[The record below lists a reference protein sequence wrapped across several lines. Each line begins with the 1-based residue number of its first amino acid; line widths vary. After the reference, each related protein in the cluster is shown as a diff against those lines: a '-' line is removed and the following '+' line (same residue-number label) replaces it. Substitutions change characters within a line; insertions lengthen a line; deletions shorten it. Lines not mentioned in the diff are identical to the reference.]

1 MQITPIYR
9 VELIN
14 ESLKHVDALKLAA
27 LRERQFGKISP
38 YAYEGRI
45 IKLNLIRH
53 MLMLDKKYFI
63 EESEK
68 YGLERKGRT
77 ENGIKVEC

>member
-1 MQITPIYR
+1 MQINPIYR

-14 ESLKHVDALKLAA
+14 ESLKHVDSLKVAA
-27 LRERQFGKISP
+27 LHERQFGKISP

-53 MLMLDKKYFI
+53 MLMLDKKYFM
-63 EESEK
+63 EESER
-68 YGLERKGRT
+68 YGLKKNTGSKI
-77 ENGIKVEC
+77 GVEIEC